1 MILVSSFMNKKQ
13 AWVILS
19 ATMLISLL
27 GTAGIA
33 LPYPVLAPY
42 FLDTPANSLNQFM
55 GFNPKILLGFALA
68 LYPLGILIGSSFI
81 GALSD
86 HYGHRKV
93 LLITLAGSTAGYLFT
108 AYAVIEESYILFLI
122 GRLVTGICEGNIA
135 IARAMAV
142 ELHPVINRTKAL
154 SMVYATVYGGWLLGP
169 LAGGY
174 LMILGTEQVFIWA
187 AVALAVCAVIV
198 ALVIKNNN
206 QQKLTKGSV
215 LQAIIDE
222 NSFRLLKHQEVRPIF
237 IFYFIYALGN
247 NTFYEFYPVWF
258 VEIHQFTSDKI
269 AWITV
274 IMTGAMV
281 LSSVFITSAIVQF
294 FGNFKTLTTSVFVL
308 GILMIIQPFI
318 ELDTIYVLFAIIGFL
333 IALNNTVTPTYMSE
347 RFGHYG
353 QGKVMGLQ
361 TSIFCLTNV
370 IVAILGSVIAVL
382 SIQATMIMS
391 GLLILSAFLWFILF
405 TRKTLEPKKQTA

>member
-1 MILVSSFMNKKQ
+1 MNTKK
-13 AWVILS
+13 AWLILS

-42 FLDTPANSLNQFM
+42 FLDSPPNSLNQFM
-55 GFNPKILLGFALA
+55 GINPKLLLGVALA

-86 HYGHRKV
+86 HYGRRKV
-93 LLITLAGSTAGYLFT
+93 LIITLAGSTAGYLFT
-108 AYAVIEESYILFLI
+108 AYAVIEESYLLFLI

-142 ELHPVINRTKAL
+142 ELHPVINRTKSL
-154 SMVYATVYGGWLLGP
+154 SLVYATVYSGWLLGP

-187 AVALAVCAVIV
+187 AVALAVCVVVV
-198 ALVIKNNN
+198 AIVIKDNNE
-206 QQKLTKGSV
+206 QKLTKGSIF
-215 LQAIIDE
+215 QAIINE
-222 NSFRLLKHQEVRPIF
+222 NSFRLLKHKEVRPIF
-237 IFYFIYALGN
+237 TFYFIYALGN

-258 VEIHQFTSDKI
+258 VEIHQFTSDQI

-274 IMTGAMV
+274 IMTGSMV
-281 LSSVFITSAIVQF
+281 LSSIFITSAIVQF
-294 FGNFKTLTTSVFVL
+294 FGNLKSLTTSVFVL
-308 GILMIIQPFI
+308 GILMMIQPFLK
-318 ELDTIYVLFAIIGFL
+318 LDSIYFFFVIIGFL
-333 IALNNTVTPTYMSE
+333 IALNNAVTPTYMSE
-347 RFGHYG
+347 RFGGYG
-353 QGKVMGLQ
+353 QGKIMGLQ

-382 SIQATMIMS
+382 SIQATMVMA
-391 GLLILSAFLWFILF
+391 GLLVLSSFVWFLLF
-405 TRKTLEPKKQTA
+405 TRKTLEVKKQSL